1 MTTSRLVLAWSHAGA
16 KIENEGRMCQRDRAR
31 NALCVPLPRT
41 HAGASK
47 APAQP
52 AVSTTVLRKLL
63 TRECF
68 SKPRGFPADQRATYK
83 RPAVTRRCA
92 RVHHTGLRLQR
103 AQALNE
109 LKFFHGMA
117 ESQAIKFHCRGT
129 QLATLF
135 SRAMTASHLTAQSR
149 SSAVYKRQ
157 HCSLVAER
165 ARPPAVARAHSH
177 RGSLMLALCTCVH
190 M

>member
-1 MTTSRLVLAWSHAGA
+1 MPKRSCSQRALRPVAPDTCRGQQSTSTASSVHDRAAETLDARMLFQTARFPSRPKGHVQTAGCEATVRASTPHRTTPAARPTRVNVYCGLSRL
-16 KIENEGRMCQRDRAR
+16 E
-31 NALCVPLPRT
+31 
-41 HAGASK
+41 
-47 APAQP
+47 
-52 AVSTTVLRKLL
+52 
-63 TRECF
+63 
-68 SKPRGFPADQRATYK
+68 
-83 RPAVTRRCA
+83 
-92 RVHHTGLRLQR
+92 
-103 AQALNE
+103 ALNE